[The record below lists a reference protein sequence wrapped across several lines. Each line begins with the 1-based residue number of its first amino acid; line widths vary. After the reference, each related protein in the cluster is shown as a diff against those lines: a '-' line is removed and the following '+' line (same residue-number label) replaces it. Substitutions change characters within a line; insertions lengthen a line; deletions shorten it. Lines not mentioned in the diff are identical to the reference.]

1 MSANNQTLANQAREC
16 LQLMQSIC
24 HQLDREKTACRM
36 VCDSAHAARQHI
48 KALTDLIAKPD
59 GAPPLAATDW
69 ITSAASHLQVI
80 INQVRQNRISI
91 DPQAW
96 ASVLLVQLNLPMI
109 AKDLRK

>member
-1 MSANNQTLANQAREC
+1 MLGKNQTPINQAREC

-48 KALTDLIAKPD
+48 KALTDLIAKKD
-59 GAPPLAATDW
+59 SVPPLA
-69 ITSAASHLQVI
+69 SAASHLQVI
-80 INQVRQNRISI
+80 INQVRQNRVTI

-109 AKDLRK
+109 ARDLK

>member
-1 MSANNQTLANQAREC
+1 
-16 LQLMQSIC
+16 
-24 HQLDREKTACRM
+24 M
-36 VCDSAHAARQHI
+36 VCDSAHAARQNI
-48 KALTDLIAKPD
+48 KALTDLLAKPD
-59 GAPPLAATDW
+59 GAPPLAAADW

-96 ASVLLVQLNLPMI
+96 ASVLLVQLNLPII